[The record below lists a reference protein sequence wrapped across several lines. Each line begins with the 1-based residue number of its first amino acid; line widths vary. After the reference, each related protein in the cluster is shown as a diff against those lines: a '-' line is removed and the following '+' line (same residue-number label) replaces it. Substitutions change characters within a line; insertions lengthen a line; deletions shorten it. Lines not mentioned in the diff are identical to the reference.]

1 MIYLLKAVHMSENKP
16 NPAAKRKFYIIA
28 FCVALGIDLLS
39 SVLGGGEYRPSLIG
53 LAVMITAALFFTF
66 SLLRDR

>member
-1 MIYLLKAVHMSENKP
+1 MSEDKP
-16 NPAAKRKFYIIA
+16 NPAGKRKFYIIA
-28 FCVALGIDLLS
+28 FFVALGIDLLS
-39 SVLGGGEYRPSLIG
+39 SLMRGGEYRPSLIG

>member
-1 MIYLLKAVHMSENKP
+1 MSDNQP
-16 NPAAKRKFYIIA
+16 NPAARRKFYVIA

-39 SVLGGGEYRPSLIG
+39 SVLGRGEYRPSLIG

>member
-1 MIYLLKAVHMSENKP
+1 MSENKP

-39 SVLGGGEYRPSLIG
+39 SVLGRGEYRPSLIG

>member
-1 MIYLLKAVHMSENKP
+1 MSDNKT
-16 NPAAKRKFYIIA
+16 NSATKRKFYVIA

-39 SVLGGGEYRPSLIG
+39 SVLGRGEYRPSLIG